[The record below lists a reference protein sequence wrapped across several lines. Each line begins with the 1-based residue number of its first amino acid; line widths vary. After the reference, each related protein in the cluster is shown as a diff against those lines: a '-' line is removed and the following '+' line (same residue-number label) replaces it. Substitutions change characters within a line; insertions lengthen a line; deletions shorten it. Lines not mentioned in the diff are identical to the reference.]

1 MPKWTKDA
9 ALKEIEDL
17 IREADHVAPDGPY
30 SAVHV
35 RWDLRTRR
43 FLTDVFGQNSIYLR
57 GFASLTWR
65 AMGSFVIQGWDL
77 QNAIEEQHFKGFV
90 QQIEIARGLLQ
101 ASWDE
106 LSESDLEDVYHGKDT
121 PPESSAILKVLNLA
135 EHRLRKVIRNQST
148 KEREVQDSL
157 ENLLIGADITF
168 SREAENIEY
177 SSKTYKPDFTI
188 KQLDLA
194 IEVKLCARDGREKE
208 IIAEI
213 NDDILAYQT
222 RYGNILFII
231 YDVGQIRDSEQF
243 SASFEAHQN
252 VIVRVVKH

>member
-1 MPKWTKDA
+1 
-9 ALKEIEDL
+9 
-17 IREADHVAPDGPY
+17 
-30 SAVHV
+30 
-35 RWDLRTRR
+35 LRTRR

-90 QQIEIARGLLQ
+90 QQIEIAKGLLQ

-135 EHRLRKVIRNQST
+135 EHRLRKVIRNQPT